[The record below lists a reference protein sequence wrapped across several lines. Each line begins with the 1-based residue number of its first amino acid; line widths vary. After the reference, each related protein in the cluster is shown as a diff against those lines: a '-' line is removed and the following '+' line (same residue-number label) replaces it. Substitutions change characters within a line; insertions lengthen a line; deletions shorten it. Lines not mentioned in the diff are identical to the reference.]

1 MNKRSKEII
10 EDAFSQGKWTWLEID
25 GNSDSLYLE
34 FEKLRFVSRL
44 VINQLYDLSNTNY
57 EQDYRGELA
66 IRFGQNL
73 YFSLFYN
80 ETDDLDFLDL
90 DNDYLERLLSGD
102 EKITDENSYFFKNFE
117 LEVKNFKFQDLELK
131 MDIIRRFKNRKVLID
146 SSQNQ
151 NYDFFL
157 CFECENIAAILGG
170 DMINFFND
178 YDALNDDEIK
188 RISNN
193 WYMYYMDYWNKKG
206 SEKEYELDLLCEEIP
221 LK

>member
-25 GNSDSLYLE
+25 SNSDSLYLE
-34 FEKLRFVSRL
+34 FEKLRFISRL

-57 EQDYRGELA
+57 EQDHRGELA

-73 YFSLFYN
+73 YFFLFYN
-80 ETDDLDFLDL
+80 ETEDLDFLDL
-90 DNDYLERLLSGD
+90 DNEYLERLLSGD

-117 LEVKNFKFQDLELK
+117 LDVKNFKFQDLELK
-131 MDIIRRFKNRKVLID
+131 MDLIRRFKNRKVLID

>member
-34 FEKLRFVSRL
+34 FEKLRFISRL

-102 EKITDENSYFFKNFE
+102 EKITDENSYFFKDFE
-117 LEVKNFKFQDLELK
+117 LDVKNFKFQDLELK

>member
-34 FEKLRFVSRL
+34 FEKLRFISRL

-80 ETDDLDFLDL
+80 ETEDLEFLDL

-117 LEVKNFKFQDLELK
+117 LDVKNFKFQDLELK